1 MSATS
6 KWSFLFGAHFIRP
19 SASANWSISSSRR
32 SVSINSACAASDS
45 CESRSTSSLSASGF
59 TLNTSRS
66 RKYEIRSAISRIM
79 SLPASHCS
87 CSNCTASAVAERKI
101 LSVKFATVWWLVNP
115 KTFNTSAS
123 LIGSPQNATSWSS
136 IDSASRSPPSAPRA
150 IACAAAGSSVIF
162 SLPAMN
168 CRCCA
173 IKFAG
178 MRCRSKRWQRLRIV
192 GRTFCG
198 SVVAKINFTCGGGS
212 SNVLSSALKAAD
224 ESMCTSS
231 IR

>member
-1 MSATS
+1 MYCKGSSATCADSGFFDPPSVTGAGRATALFVVTSLPSRNAFKFSITSLSVTSLKLWIALMSATS

-19 SASANWSISSSRR
+19 SASANWSISSSSR

-150 IACAAAGSSVIF
+150 IACAAAGSRENF

-168 CRCCA
+168 
-173 IKFAG
+173 
-178 MRCRSKRWQRLRIV
+178 
-192 GRTFCG
+192 
-198 SVVAKINFTCGGGS
+198 
-212 SNVLSSALKAAD
+212 
-224 ESMCTSS
+224 
-231 IR
+231 